1 MSNNSRDHNKK
12 WLITRLKTSGSKKKH
27 VESGDYADTRN
38 AKKQKHVEDLPKYED
53 MGQARKFFNSRV
65 NYGLLIRFLRGR
77 IGDDWNEVH
86 EEIMERIPSNL
97 SEYRMCVEWFV
108 ADLVEEEE
116 NELFDKRDQRY
127 LKLDP
132 DERADPDYYT
142 FKEFYVDPE
151 TNKLS
156 KIADAPSNK
165 HVKGLTKDEL
175 REFRECQQQYRLEA
189 RKAKNSDTIT
199 VSEAIKQKEQP

>member
-1 MSNNSRDHNKK
+1 MLIRVMLRSR
-12 WLITRLKTSGSKKKH
+12 
-27 VESGDYADTRN
+27 
-38 AKKQKHVEDLPKYED
+38 KHVEDLPKYEG

-132 DERADPDYYT
+132 DER
-142 FKEFYVDPE
+142 
-151 TNKLS
+151 
-156 KIADAPSNK
+156 
-165 HVKGLTKDEL
+165 G
-175 REFRECQQQYRLEA
+175 
-189 RKAKNSDTIT
+189 
-199 VSEAIKQKEQP
+199 

>member
-1 MSNNSRDHNKK
+1 MSNKSRDHNKK
-12 WLITRLKTSGSKKKH
+12 WLITRLKTSGSKRKY
-27 VESGDYADTRN
+27 VESGDYADTRS
-38 AKKQKHVEDLPKYED
+38 AKKQKHIEDLPKYEG

-86 EEIMERIPSNL
+86 QEIMERIPSNL
-97 SEYRMCVEWFV
+97 SDYKMCVEWFV

-151 TNKLS
+151 TNKLC

-175 REFRECQQQYRLEA
+175 REFRECQQQLRLEV
-189 RKAKNSDTIT
+189 RQKKKENTIT
-199 VSEAIKQKEQP
+199 VSEAMKQKEQP